1 MPRPVHQGTWSVDG
15 KHVFGTALN
24 MKVRHPV
31 YMFNMYGKKHE
42 IIPADHEP
50 LLLILKCIQVMVYYI
65 LLMAMEV
72 STGVEIELKP
82 TI

>member
-1 MPRPVHQGTWSVDG
+1 
-15 KHVFGTALN
+15 

-42 IIPADHEP
+42 IIPAGSRAPVTHFEMH
-50 LLLILKCIQVMVYYI
+50 QVMVYYV
-65 LLMAMEV
+65 AHGDEV